1 MDHDDS
7 RGLLKGILGFFARKP
22 AERLTPPTSLRSQA
36 LDAWVRT
43 DAYLQHETNDLDAI
57 DPEQVARTLKTFEN
71 LVQYDSDQEQD
82 SAMEQNFH
90 HTVPYPKLQAVCRM
104 IQRSNH
110 DAYPDLSSTIRVS
123 KRKRE
128 NDAAIGELALLEMEA
143 KKRRVLPREEPNV
156 SDDMGE
162 PEVDFAILMR
172 RHSVSLHQGLRTH
185 WTCVC
190 QRCSGLSVR
199 LSVPQ
204 PKSSSQMETCFEV
217 FFGVRSL
224 LTITLQE
231 AKITVKD
238 VHNDMAISTSNL
250 AASVLPEFAHICQCI
265 TESLDQR
272 NCLHLLFEDGL
283 FKRLRPQPKT
293 FDDSQMP
300 RTVSLS
306 ALFRRQQELRGGS
319 SVLPLKG
326 KRILA
331 VILAT
336 ALLPFLETPWV
347 QPSFNHSKIQF
358 FQPLHDGELPNIT
371 KPFLAM
377 EQVPIISANKM
388 NTGSGQTEPA
398 SSKHMVHPNASVL
411 ALGILLCE
419 LHYCTPIESW
429 QNDTETARNVNTN
442 YYTSLDLLKSLEVDA
457 GVDYYLA
464 TKACLQW
471 EYFPAGEL
479 ASFESAS
486 VQRLF
491 YQNVVKRLE
500 SEIFK
505 SWRLRLEDLNFLDS
519 RENELCWGLIGR
531 EVVRRQTSKPESS
544 ARSNEELTVSVPTAS
559 NMKVLSC
566 TSHNPAMLMQMP
578 TQYTSSLRNRSHAAE
593 YSTKSLYFFDASHH
607 TVSEKDTRLS
617 ERWMNSLLSSIYHH
631 VDSFDTAIQ
640 QSAGPIENG
649 SRSFEPVRIAILD
662 SGFDPK
668 NSLLINDDQRLDPR
682 IKGVHNFVHGTETW
696 DIQDEIGHGTHALGL
711 LLKVATCAE
720 IHIARVANQETLGR
734 DSYDA
739 IAKAIN
745 HAVTEWN
752 VDIIS
757 MSFGIREYHEPMKT
771 AISNALHNQTLIFA
785 AASNDGANLG
795 RAFPAK
801 YPSVFCIH
809 SSDGNGNPSA
819 FNPTAD
825 EKDVNFSLLGE
836 HVRSH
841 WPAGKNGHNDI
852 VNVMSGTSVATPIA
866 AGLAA
871 SLLSFVRQQEQG
883 LTPGSDLLGPWLKD
897 VHSMDAVLKSMVRQ
911 RRGAGYDY
919 VTPHILLDTDSSREH
934 VYNKIKDIK
943 KHMYD

>member
-1 MDHDDS
+1 MDQNDS
-7 RGLLKGILGFFARKP
+7 RGLLKGILGIFARKP
-22 AERLTPPTSLRSQA
+22 PERVTQRTSLKSQM

-43 DAYLQHETNDLDAI
+43 DAYLQHETNDFDEA
-57 DPEQVARTLKTFEN
+57 DPEQVARTLRTFEN
-71 LVQYDSDQEQD
+71 LVQYDIDREEDPS
-82 SAMEQNFH
+82 SH
-90 HTVPYPKLQAVCRM
+90 HTVPYPKLRAIR
-104 IQRSNH
+104 QRTQLPNH
-110 DAYPDLSSTIRVS
+110 DAYADSGSTIRIS

-128 NDAAIGELALLEMEA
+128 YTAAIEELSRMDMEA
-143 KKRRVLPREEPNV
+143 KKHRVLPREEPNV
-156 SDDMGE
+156 DDDMGD
-162 PEVDFAILMR
+162 PEAEFAILMR
-172 RHSVSLHQGLRTH
+172 KHSMSLHQGLRAH
-185 WTCVC
+185 WSC
-190 QRCSGLSVR
+190 
-199 LSVPQ
+199 
-204 PKSSSQMETCFEV
+204 
-217 FFGVRSL
+217 
-224 LTITLQE
+224 E

-238 VHNDMAISTSNL
+238 VQNDKAMSTSGL
-250 AASVLPEFAHICQCI
+250 APGVLPDFAHICQCI

-272 NCLHLLFEDGL
+272 NCLHLLFEDGF

-293 FDDSQMP
+293 FDDSQLP
-300 RTVSLS
+300 RIVSLS
-306 ALFRRQQELRGGS
+306 ALFKRQQELRGGS
-319 SVLPLKG
+319 PVLPLKG

-358 FQPLHDGELPNIT
+358 FQPLQDGELPNIT

-388 NTGSGQTEPA
+388 DTGNGPTQTA
-398 SSKHMVHPNASVL
+398 SSKHIVHPNASVL

-419 LHYCTPIESW
+419 LHYCKPIDSW
-429 QNDTETARNVNTN
+429 QNDTETTRNVNTD
-442 YYTSLDLLKSLEVDA
+442 YYTSLGLLKEIEVDA
-457 GVDYYLA
+457 GADYYLA

-479 ASFESAS
+479 TSFESDS

-491 YQNVVKRLE
+491 YQKVVKRLE

-505 SWRLRLEDLNFLDS
+505 SWRLRLEDLNSLDS
-519 RENELCWGLIGR
+519 LINEQCWGPIGR
-531 EVVRRQTSKPESS
+531 EVVRQQTSKLESS
-544 ARSNEELTVSVPTAS
+544 ARRNEELAVPLPSAS
-559 NMKVLSC
+559 NMTPLSR
-566 TSHNPAMLMQMP
+566 SLHNPAMLMEMP
-578 TQYTSSLRNRSHAAE
+578 TQHTRSFQNRSHVAE
-593 YSTKSLYFFDASHH
+593 TSTKSLCLFDASHH
-607 TVSEKDTRLS
+607 TVSEQDTELS
-617 ERWMNSLLSSIYHH
+617 ERWMDNLLSSIYHH
-631 VDSFDTAIQ
+631 VDPFDTAMQ
-640 QSAGPIENG
+640 SSAGSIGNG
-649 SRSFEPVRIAILD
+649 RRTFEPVRIAILD
-662 SGFDPK
+662 SGFDPN

-682 IKGVHNFVHGTETW
+682 IKGVQNFVHETESW
-696 DIQDEIGHGTHALGL
+696 DVQDEIGHGTHALGL
-711 LLKVATCAE
+711 LLQVATCAE
-720 IHIARVANQETLGR
+720 IYIARVANQKTLDR

-739 IAKAIN
+739 ITKARAIDY
-745 HAVTEWN
+745 AVTEWN

-771 AISNALHNQTLIFA
+771 AISNALHNQTLMFA

-809 SSDGNGNPSA
+809 STDGNGNPSA

-852 VNVMSGTSVATPIA
+852 VNFMSGTSVATPIA

-871 SLLSFVRQQEQG
+871 SVLSFVRQQEQG
-883 LTPGSDLLGPWLKD
+883 LTAGSDLLGPWLKD
-897 VHSMDAVLKSMVRQ
+897 VHSMDAVLNSMVRQ
-911 RRGAGYDY
+911 RRGTGYDY
-919 VTPHILLDTDSSREH
+919 ITPHVLLDTDSSREH